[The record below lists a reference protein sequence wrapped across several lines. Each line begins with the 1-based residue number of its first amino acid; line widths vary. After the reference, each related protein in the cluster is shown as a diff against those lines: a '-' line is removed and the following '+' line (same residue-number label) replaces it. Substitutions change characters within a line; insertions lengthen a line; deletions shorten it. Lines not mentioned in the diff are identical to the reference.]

1 MNYLYMY
8 YLMANYPQLLYQVL
22 VIESQIGFLFT
33 NELGNGFLPGI
44 GEYSSP
50 TSYDV
55 AHQNRIYIGTS
66 VKLEIN

>member
-33 NELGNGFLPGI
+33 NELAFDG
-44 GEYSSP
+44 Y
-50 TSYDV
+50 
-55 AHQNRIYIGTS
+55 IYRHLRPI
-66 VKLEIN
+66 EN